1 MRTSIVAYLVLS
13 FSSGAFAAEPSIS
26 AVEKEFRE
34 LPMEAR
40 RLTGPLFWM
49 HGDETRAQLEGELQ
63 KVLEGGNGVFTT
75 EPRPHN
81 DWLGEGWYRDL
92 DICLEF
98 ARKNTLKMIIYDDW
112 WWPSQM
118 MGGRVPPQYGSKR
131 LEAAA
136 VSVEGPQSLR
146 ESGYGDTNLV
156 AVVAGRVA
164 EGEAVEGKSLV
175 NLTASV
181 RDGALAWEVPAG
193 TWKIMKFTWQ
203 FNGNRGGQQR
213 YISVDGASP
222 DCVEWFVKTVYQP
235 HYDRFGKDFGKTI
248 VGYFYDEPETQ
259 GDWGSD
265 VPKLIAE
272 RKLDLATL
280 LVSYKFKL
288 AGEEQVAAFQT
299 YLNMFAESWGRTMYG
314 GMSKWCKAHGVFSM
328 GHFMEHNDDM
338 FSRGMSGG
346 NMMQLQEHSDMGG
359 IDLVCNQLY
368 PGQRPMGLYQMAKIA
383 SSISHTYNK
392 ADDIAFCEI
401 YGGYGQG
408 LTYPQM
414 KWLADWHHVR
424 GVNLL
429 IPHSFNPRAPYDDD
443 FPPYFYNGGFEPRWP
458 LYRVWADYS
467 SRLSLMLTGGKHIC
481 PVAFLHVGQ
490 SIHSGRTIRPEGL
503 TSTLQDALYD
513 CDWLNYDAFE
523 NDARLAGKE
532 IILHKENYQMLIVP
546 PVEIIPYATLEKAK
560 QFFDQGGVV
569 VGYGFLPS
577 KSATLGKTSADIAAL
592 CGAIWGEKPDSGAGL
607 CRSNGKGGRSYFLPE
622 QPSVEEVTK
631 CLAKDAGIPPVLEVV
646 EGETGNWLHVLHR
659 QKSGQDV
666 FLLCNQNLE
675 GSPRKFKF
683 RTDTAG
689 TPECWDAMRN
699 ELSSV
704 PFQRDGKQV
713 EFDLTLEPS
722 ESVLL
727 VFQSKDRK
735 LPARIEEGAKP
746 PREPIPLVRD
756 TSIVDPVPRP
766 RGSEKKSKLKGCS
779 WVWFEA
785 KAAESAPAGK
795 RYFRKSIVL
804 PTDRKV
810 KSARIVLAADNEA
823 TLVVNG
829 QQAGRSPDWL
839 QPTELDITKSLKPGR
854 NQLAILAVNATDQ
867 PSPAGLIGRY
877 EVCFDSGEPEA
888 GKIDD
893 AWRATDQ
900 EQSGW
905 DQADFDDSAWPQ
917 AKVVAALGQGP
928 WGRLDGNNKLAMSPV
943 VADIFHG
950 HCALPADTDLSR
962 ARIYL
967 ECDELTPEA
976 AARVTVNG
984 VYAGGFIGKP
994 FRLDVTQ
1001 HLKAGQNT
1009 FAITPFAPKTAR
1021 LVVY

>member
-443 FPPYFYNGGFEPRWP
+443 FPPYFYNGGFEPRCIERFIVFVFFVCIF
-458 LYRVWADYS
+458 L
-467 SRLSLMLTGGKHIC
+467 RL
-481 PVAFLHVGQ
+481 
-490 SIHSGRTIRPEGL
+490 
-503 TSTLQDALYD
+503 
-513 CDWLNYDAFE
+513 
-523 NDARLAGKE
+523 
-532 IILHKENYQMLIVP
+532 
-546 PVEIIPYATLEKAK
+546 
-560 QFFDQGGVV
+560 
-569 VGYGFLPS
+569 
-577 KSATLGKTSADIAAL
+577 
-592 CGAIWGEKPDSGAGL
+592 
-607 CRSNGKGGRSYFLPE
+607 
-622 QPSVEEVTK
+622 
-631 CLAKDAGIPPVLEVV
+631 
-646 EGETGNWLHVLHR
+646 
-659 QKSGQDV
+659 
-666 FLLCNQNLE
+666 
-675 GSPRKFKF
+675 
-683 RTDTAG
+683 
-689 TPECWDAMRN
+689 
-699 ELSSV
+699 
-704 PFQRDGKQV
+704 
-713 EFDLTLEPS
+713 
-722 ESVLL
+722 
-727 VFQSKDRK
+727 
-735 LPARIEEGAKP
+735 
-746 PREPIPLVRD
+746 
-756 TSIVDPVPRP
+756 
-766 RGSEKKSKLKGCS
+766 
-779 WVWFEA
+779 
-785 KAAESAPAGK
+785 
-795 RYFRKSIVL
+795 
-804 PTDRKV
+804 
-810 KSARIVLAADNEA
+810 
-823 TLVVNG
+823 
-829 QQAGRSPDWL
+829 
-839 QPTELDITKSLKPGR
+839 
-854 NQLAILAVNATDQ
+854 
-867 PSPAGLIGRY
+867 
-877 EVCFDSGEPEA
+877 
-888 GKIDD
+888 
-893 AWRATDQ
+893 
-900 EQSGW
+900 
-905 DQADFDDSAWPQ
+905 
-917 AKVVAALGQGP
+917 
-928 WGRLDGNNKLAMSPV
+928 
-943 VADIFHG
+943 
-950 HCALPADTDLSR
+950 
-962 ARIYL
+962 
-967 ECDELTPEA
+967 
-976 AARVTVNG
+976 
-984 VYAGGFIGKP
+984 
-994 FRLDVTQ
+994 
-1001 HLKAGQNT
+1001 
-1009 FAITPFAPKTAR
+1009 
-1021 LVVY
+1021 

>member
-577 KSATLGKTSADIAAL
+577 KSATLGKTSADIV
-592 CGAIWGEKPDSGAGL
+592 
-607 CRSNGKGGRSYFLPE
+607 PE
-622 QPSVEEVTK
+622 FIEVS
-631 CLAKDAGIPPVLEVV
+631 D
-646 EGETGNWLHVLHR
+646 
-659 QKSGQDV
+659 
-666 FLLCNQNLE
+666 
-675 GSPRKFKF
+675 
-683 RTDTAG
+683 
-689 TPECWDAMRN
+689 
-699 ELSSV
+699 
-704 PFQRDGKQV
+704 
-713 EFDLTLEPS
+713 
-722 ESVLL
+722 
-727 VFQSKDRK
+727 
-735 LPARIEEGAKP
+735 
-746 PREPIPLVRD
+746 
-756 TSIVDPVPRP
+756 
-766 RGSEKKSKLKGCS
+766 
-779 WVWFEA
+779 
-785 KAAESAPAGK
+785 
-795 RYFRKSIVL
+795 
-804 PTDRKV
+804 
-810 KSARIVLAADNEA
+810 
-823 TLVVNG
+823 
-829 QQAGRSPDWL
+829 
-839 QPTELDITKSLKPGR
+839 
-854 NQLAILAVNATDQ
+854 
-867 PSPAGLIGRY
+867 
-877 EVCFDSGEPEA
+877 
-888 GKIDD
+888 
-893 AWRATDQ
+893 
-900 EQSGW
+900 
-905 DQADFDDSAWPQ
+905 
-917 AKVVAALGQGP
+917 
-928 WGRLDGNNKLAMSPV
+928 
-943 VADIFHG
+943 
-950 HCALPADTDLSR
+950 
-962 ARIYL
+962 
-967 ECDELTPEA
+967 
-976 AARVTVNG
+976 
-984 VYAGGFIGKP
+984 
-994 FRLDVTQ
+994 
-1001 HLKAGQNT
+1001 
-1009 FAITPFAPKTAR
+1009 
-1021 LVVY
+1021 